1 MKFLKFS
8 KFGFPLVVEPDLLF
22 FFSVVLCDNWSLL
35 SWHVLIS
42 YFYGS
47 AVEEKPSQRYE
58 FIQAAIVVLTDTR
71 NWSLSISI
79 DHTEPTVSS
88 WKL

>member
-1 MKFLKFS
+1 MALTALNIV
-8 KFGFPLVVEPDLLF
+8 G
-22 FFSVVLCDNWSLL
+22 
-35 SWHVLIS
+35 IS
-42 YFYGS
+42 YRYTKWSGAQLMSQKKIKHCPHYGS

-58 FIQAAIVVLTDTR
+58 FIQAAIDVLTDTR